1 MEEGRRNQAMIWFL
15 QHAQLEVPWSG
26 LQLDDGT
33 RLATAAK
40 GIYKPAGTEYALSI
54 SQRLRSPYE
63 DQLDQLLEVGAGQA
77 RYHQEGPPTS
87 DAPHPSFTNRGLIRC
102 MEDGVP
108 VGVLAQISR
117 APTVYRVLGIAQV
130 VAWEE
135 GAFVLQATGS
145 TEGGGKLAS
154 PPVEPW
160 QPPEGDSR
168 ERARREVIRRRGQ
181 PEFRAKLLRAYR
193 GRCAVTGSDAPQA
206 LEAAHITRYLGPES
220 HDLQNGLLLRA
231 DIHSLF
237 DLGLLAIDSQR
248 MTCLI
253 DPSLA
258 GTAYAGLQGDK
269 LHLPRQPHER
279 PSATALDEHRRWAN
293 L

>member
-1 MEEGRRNQAMIWFL
+1 MREDRRQQALVWFL

-40 GIYKPAGTEYALSI
+40 GIYKPAGSKYALSV

-63 DQLDQLLEVGAGQA
+63 DDLGQLLEGGGGQA
-77 RYHQEGPPTS
+77 RYHQEGPPTT

-102 MEDGVP
+102 MEDEVP
-108 VGVLAQISR
+108 VGVLVQVSR
-117 APTVYRVLGIAQV
+117 APTAYLVVGLAQV
-130 VAWEE
+130 TSWEA
-135 GAFVLQATGS
+135 GSFALKLTGS
-145 TEGGGKLAS
+145 VEGGKA
-154 PPVEPW
+154 PVAAELW
-160 QPPEGDSR
+160 EPPEGDSR

-181 PEFRAKLLRAYR
+181 PEFRAQLLRAY
-193 GRCAVTGSDAPQA
+193 GGICAVTRADAPQA

-220 HDLQNGLLLRA
+220 HDLRNGLLLRA

-237 DLGLLAIDSQR
+237 DLGLLAVDSKR

-253 DPSLA
+253 DSSLT
-258 GTAYAGLQGDK
+258 GTVYAGLHGKK
-269 LHLPRQPHER
+269 LHLPSRRQER
-279 PSATALDEHRRWAN
+279 PAAAALDEHRAWAS